1 MRSRSFFQRSTGS
14 TSGVPFSCSLPSVGS
29 CCSGASGSRGLRF
42 CWAFYRRSTFPG
54 RSTRGTQAGGF
65 GARRFVG
72 ATVIF
77 AVWGATL
84 FALVASYTRR
94 AGVVAL
100 ASVFM
105 LWNVGLM
112 VQFGLG
118 LMNRDRLIWREVVTD
133 QFREVPPRL
142 MSVVGRYLFARD
154 ELPGRAPDVEDDE
167 DDGGDG
173 GGES

>member
-1 MRSRSFFQRSTGS
+1 MAGLASQ
-14 TSGVPFSCSLPSVGS
+14 VYIY
-29 CCSGASGSRGLRF
+29 GAVDS
-42 CWAFYRRSTFPG
+42 W
-54 RSTRGTQAGGF
+54 TQAGGF

-72 ATVIF
+72 ATIIF

-84 FALVASYTRR
+84 FAIVESRLRR
-94 AGVVAL
+94 VGVVAL

-118 LMNRDRLIWREVVTD
+118 LMNRDRLIWREVVND

-142 MSVVGRYLFARD
+142 VSVLDRYLFARD
-154 ELPGRAPDVEDDE
+154 ELAGSATEEDE
-167 DDGGDG
+167 DEEDE
-173 GGES
+173 GEEF